1 MSELPKTMNAVDIIE
16 PGGPDVLKPVEY
28 PVPDA
33 GSGQILIKVEAAGV
47 NRPDISQREGKY
59 PPPPDASPLPGL
71 EISGEVVAAGPDT
84 SRFKIGDKVCALTA
98 GGGYAEY
105 CVAEETSTLPV
116 PEGLSMIEAAAVP
129 ETFFTVWHNVFE
141 RGGLQAGEWLLVH
154 GGSSG
159 IGTTAIQLAVA
170 FGARVITTVGNA
182 EKAEACEKLGA
193 ARAINYKDEDFVEVV
208 KEVTEGHGADVI
220 LDMVGGDYI
229 PRNYKAAAMDGRIVQ
244 IAFLRGPKTEAN
256 YIQLMVKRLTHTGS
270 TLRPRTREVK
280 GKIAEALEKN
290 VWPLIAAGKV
300 KPVIAETFA
309 LADASEAHKCMEASK
324 HIGKI
329 IMQVG

>member
-1 MSELPKTMNAVDIIE
+1 MSDLPKTMNAVDITE
-16 PGGPDVLKPVEY
+16 PGGPDVLKLVEY
-28 PVPDA
+28 PVP
-33 GSGQILIKVEAAGV
+33 GVGPGQLLVRVEAAGV
-47 NRPDISQREGKY
+47 NRPDISQRMGNY
-59 PPPPDASPLPGL
+59 PPPADASPLPGL

-84 SRFKIGDKVCALTA
+84 SRFKVGDKVCALTA

-105 CVAEETSTLPV
+105 CVAEETSALPV
-116 PEGLSMIEAAAVP
+116 PTGMSMIEAAAVP

-141 RGGLQAGEWLLVH
+141 RGGLKAGEWFLVH

-182 EKAEACEKLGA
+182 DKAAACEKLGA
-193 ARAINYKDEDFVEVV
+193 TRAINYHEEDFVEVV
-208 KEVTEGHGADVI
+208 KEVTGDHGADVI
-220 LDMVGGDYI
+220 LDMVGGEYI
-229 PRNYKAAAMDGRIVQ
+229 GRNFKAAAMDGRVVQ
-244 IAFLRGPKTEAN
+244 IAFLGGPKAETN
-256 YIQLMVKRLTHTGS
+256 FIPLMIKRLTYTGS

-300 KPVIAETFA
+300 KPVMAETFA
-309 LADASEAHKCMEASK
+309 LADAAEAHKCMEASK

-329 IMQVG
+329 VMKVG